1 MKGKGLGWVLLL
13 GALAVP
19 AVLFFKWWTQMKAAQ
34 TVEARQT
41 VPSGAPFGAAPSSAA
56 PEQQAAAA
64 AAPEQA
70 QPAGA
75 PEAAASQ
82 EHEAAAEPAP
92 AASPAPAPAVPE
104 PQSPEPESPGEP
116 APAAQASKQIDY
128 MPKTTRDPT
137 LSVADLRELAKQ
149 RMAME
154 MSRRQVEEAAKPQP
168 AAKRPPP
175 PPLCDTIELQGII
188 GTGGT
193 IKAIVNDQIV
203 GEGDVVDGALVERL
217 TTRTVVFKRG
227 RKTCMKRVT
236 K

>member
-1 MKGKGLGWVLLL
+1 MKGKGLGWILLI

-34 TVEARQT
+34 TVEARQS
-41 VPSGAPFGAAPSSAA
+41 VPSSTPFGGSSAPSA
-56 PEQQAAAA
+56 PEPAPAAAQA
-64 AAPEQA
+64 EQPQDPPSGGA
-70 QPAGA
+70 ESPA
-75 PEAAASQ
+75 PEAAAPAGSASPG
-82 EHEAAAEPAP
+82 AAAPVQAEETQ
-92 AASPAPAPAVPE
+92 SPAP
-104 PQSPEPESPGEP
+104 EP
-116 APAAQASKQIDY
+116 AQAAPTGLAGKQIEY

-149 RMAME
+149 RMAVE

-168 AAKRPPP
+168 VAKRPPP
-175 PPLCDTIELQGII
+175 PPLCDTIDLQGII
-188 GTGGT
+188 GTGGS